1 MTTASS
7 PLRRPIRI
15 LGISGSLR
23 RDSHNTR
30 LLRAAG
36 GALPAGAE
44 LVEWEGLAGLPIF
57 DEDLEADRPEA
68 VEAFFAAVEQAHAIL
83 IATPEYN
90 ASLPGGLKNA
100 LDWASRPFPD
110 NVLKDKPTAVIG
122 ASTGLFGAV
131 WAQAEARKVLKASG
145 AHVLESELPV
155 GLADAAFDADGGLV
169 DPELAAR
176 LGDVVGD
183 LVREVSSPVEIAA

>member
-1 MTTASS
+1 M
-7 PLRRPIRI
+7 RI

-23 RDSHNTR
+23 RGSHNRR

-36 GALPAGAE
+36 DQLPPGAE
-44 LVEWEGLAGLPIF
+44 LVEWEGLTGLPIF
-57 DEDLEADRPEA
+57 DEDLENTPPEA
-68 VEAFFAAVEQAHAIL
+68 VEEFLAEVEAADALL

-90 ASLPGGLKNA
+90 ASVPGGLKNA

-110 NVLKDKPTAVIG
+110 NVLREKPSAVIG

-131 WAQAEARKVLKASG
+131 WAQAEVRKALKASG

-155 GLADAAFDADGGLV
+155 GMADTAFTDDGALA
-169 DPELAAR
+169 DPELNDR
-176 LGDVVGD
+176 LGDLLAD
-183 LVREVSSPVEIAA
+183 LCREVAAPVEQAA

>member
-1 MTTASS
+1 M
-7 PLRRPIRI
+7 RI
-15 LGISGSLR
+15 LGIAGSLR
-23 RDSHNTR
+23 RGSHNRR

-36 GALPAGAE
+36 AQLPPGAE
-44 LVEWEGLAGLPIF
+44 LVEWEGLAGLPVY
-57 DEDLEADRPEA
+57 DEDLDGVRPEA
-68 VEAFFAAVEQAHAIL
+68 VEDFLAEVEAADALL

-110 NVLKDKPTAVIG
+110 NVLREKPSAVIG

-131 WAQAEARKVLKASG
+131 WAQAEVRKALKASG

-155 GLADAAFDADGGLV
+155 GLADTAFTEDGDLV
-169 DPELAAR
+169 DPELTAR
-176 LGDVVGD
+176 LGDLLAD
-183 LVREVSSPVEIAA
+183 LCREVAAPVEQAA

>member
-1 MTTASS
+1 M
-7 PLRRPIRI
+7 RI
-15 LGISGSLR
+15 LGISGSVR
-23 RDSHNTR
+23 RGSHNRR

-36 GALPAGAE
+36 DMLPSGVD
-44 LVEWEGLAGLPIF
+44 LVEWEGLTGLPIF
-57 DEDLEADRPEA
+57 DEDLEDSPPAVVQEFLDAVAAADG
-68 VEAFFAAVEQAHAIL
+68 IL

-110 NVLKDKPTAVIG
+110 NVLRDKPAAVIG

-131 WAQAEARKVLKASG
+131 WAQAEVRKVLSASG
-145 AHVLESELPV
+145 AHTLESELPV
-155 GLADAAFDADGGLV
+155 GLADGAFGDDGRLA

-176 LGDVVGD
+176 LRDVMAD
-183 LVREVSSPVEIAA
+183 LAREVTAPVEQAA